1 MSRRSGDKQ
10 RYALAPNAF
19 GWQRDMTRT
28 EASRSTSLA
37 MDLSQREETD
47 PQHAQRPETGHASLT
62 SSNVECRL
70 PRSMT
75 YSAVCRVASSSQ
87 GQQSSSDWPRNNAH
101 DRHADDALISHE
113 EPAPKEQGTCWRR
126 PRQSSTAGKTPGTG
140 RTPMPWP
147 ICSPRMPSSSMS
159 SDSGGTIGRTSARLT
174 PSASPASSPARALR

>member
-37 MDLSQREETD
+37 MDLSQREETE
-47 PQHAQRPETGHASLT
+47 PKHAQRPETGHASLT

-101 DRHADDALISHE
+101 DRHADDALILHE
-113 EPAPKEQGTCWRR
+113 EPAPKEQGTCWIRT
-126 PRQSSTAGKTPGTG
+126 RQTSTAGKTYRNGLMT
-140 RTPMPWP
+140 MPLL
-147 ICSPRMPSSSMS
+147 ICSLSDPS
-159 SDSGGTIGRTSARLT
+159 TS
-174 PSASPASSPARALR
+174 RA